1 MRMSGAFLEL
11 GHLSFFGKGQIPQLN
26 TVISLVTDGKSFMF
40 QELRVRQ
47 ERFLLS
53 G

>member
-1 MRMSGAFLEL
+1 MRMPGAFLEL
-11 GHLSFFGKGQIPQLN
+11 GSLSFFVKEQKPQLN
-26 TVISLVTDGKSFMF
+26 AVISLVTDGKSFMF

-47 ERFLLS
+47 ERLLLS